1 MSWTS
6 PAVLVVDDDLAVRKV
21 LASLIE
27 QDGLAARHVASG
39 AEALAAL
46 EEQPFDV
53 VITDLRMP
61 GMDGMALLAEIGR
74 RWPGQAV
81 VMLTA
86 HGSVPLAVEAMKAGA
101 AEFLLKPFD
110 RQEVLYVVRK
120 LIEATR
126 VRTETPPEP
135 VTPPTSGIVGGSPAM
150 REVLEMIDRAAGTSA
165 TVLVRGESGT
175 GKELIVRAIHE
186 RSPRSERPLIKVH
199 CGALPETLLEA
210 ELFGYEKGAFTGAA
224 SRKPGR
230 VELADGGTLFLDE
243 IGDISPL
250 TQLKLLRVLQ
260 ERQFERLGG
269 TQTLSVDVRV
279 VSATHRD
286 LEAMIASG
294 SFREDLYYRLNV
306 IPLWVPPLRDRPGDL
321 AQLAQHFC
329 HQHGQANGRPGLRLE
344 QSALDRLAAQ
354 EWPGNVRQLQNF
366 VERLVVLGDGPTVT
380 AIDVER
386 ELERQARARGTGPHA
401 AADRSAPAAAP
412 VEPQSLERSRQ
423 DAEKEAILE
432 ALRRC
437 GDNRTKA
444 ARVLGVSRRTLYNK
458 LEEHG
463 LV

>member
-1 MSWTS
+1 MSWTA
-6 PAVLVVDDDLAVRKV
+6 PAVLVVDDDLPVRKV
-21 LASLIE
+21 LASLLE
-27 QDGLAARHVASG
+27 QDGLAARHAAAG
-39 AEALAAL
+39 AEALSAL
-46 EEQPFDV
+46 EERPYDV

-61 GMDGMALLAEIGR
+61 GMDGMELLGEIGR
-74 RWPGQAV
+74 RWPGLPV

-86 HGSVPLAVEAMKAGA
+86 HGTVPLAVEAMKAGA

-110 RQEVLYVVRK
+110 REEVLYVVRR
-120 LIEATR
+120 LIQATR
-126 VRTETPPEP
+126 AHTETPPEAAAP
-135 VTPPTSGIVGGSPAM
+135 FGPGIVGDSPAM
-150 REVLEMIDRAAGTSA
+150 REVLEMIERAAATSA

-186 RSPRSERPLIKVH
+186 RSPRRERPLIKVH

-250 TQLKLLRVLQ
+250 TQVKLLRVLQ

-269 TQTLSVDVRV
+269 THTLSVDVRV

-286 LEAMIASG
+286 LEAMIESG
-294 SFREDLYYRLNV
+294 AFREDLYYRLNV
-306 IPLWVPPLRDRPGDL
+306 IPLWVPPLRARGGDL
-321 AQLAQHFC
+321 TRLAQHFC
-329 HQHGQANGRPGLRLE
+329 AQQGQQNGRPGLRLE
-344 QSALDRLAAQ
+344 PDALDRLAAQ
-354 EWPGNVRQLQNF
+354 DWPGNVRQLQNF

-380 AIDVER
+380 VADVVR
-386 ELERQARARGTGPHA
+386 ELERQARPRGTGPHA
-401 AADRSAPAAAP
+401 PAS
-412 VEPQSLERSRQ
+412 VEPHSLELRRQ
-423 DAEKEAILE
+423 EVEKEAILE

-444 ARVLGVSRRTLYNK
+444 ARILGVSRRTLYNK